1 MDSAI
6 RANQMSS
13 EYYDTIDH
21 LEKQSVDADY
31 ILGWAGGYLDNPAR
45 EEQRVTQAY
54 TAGYADGKAGH
65 TEQAE
70 QFTIQ

>member
-1 MDSAI
+1 
-6 RANQMSS
+6 MSS
-13 EYYDTIDH
+13 EYYDTIEH
-21 LEKQSVDADY
+21 LENQSVDADY

-65 TEQAE
+65 T
-70 QFTIQ
+70 

>member
-6 RANQMSS
+6 RVSQMSS

-21 LEKQSVDADY
+21 LQKQSVDADY

-45 EEQRVTQAY
+45 EEQRVTPAY

-65 TEQAE
+65 TEQAG